1 MPQPPFSAPL
11 FWFALALFSAPFFL
25 MANPARQERGILW
38 ALGALFLALIPA
50 RLSTPNLAVGAL
62 FLPALLSWAWA
73 LRGWIRRQSDEDG
86 T

>member
-11 FWFALALFSAPFFL
+11 FWSALALFSAPFL
-25 MANPARQERGILW
+25 LRANPARQERGLIW
-38 ALGALFLALIPA
+38 ALGTLFLAFVPA
-50 RLSTPNLAVGAL
+50 RLPMSELAVVAL

>member
-38 ALGALFLALIPA
+38 ALGVLFLALIPA
-50 RLSTPNLAVGAL
+50 RLPIPSLAVVAL
-62 FLPALLSWAWA
+62 FLPALYSWA
-73 LRGWIRRQSDEDG
+73 
-86 T
+86 

>member
-11 FWFALALFSAPFFL
+11 FWSALALFSAPFSL
-25 MANPARQERGILW
+25 MANPARRERSILW
-38 ALGALFLALIPA
+38 ALGALFLALFPA

>member
-11 FWFALALFSAPFFL
+11 FWSALALFSAPFFL

-50 RLSTPNLAVGAL
+50 RLPIPGLAVVAL
-62 FLPALLSWAWA
+62 FLPTLFSWAWA
-73 LRGWIRRQSDEDG
+73 LCGWIRG
-86 T
+86 TRD

>member
-38 ALGALFLALIPA
+38 ALGALFLVLVPA
-50 RLSTPNLAVGAL
+50 RLPMAGLAVVAL
-62 FLPALLSWAWA
+62 FFPALCAWAWM
-73 LRGWIRRQSDEDG
+73 LRRWIKRSRSSP
-86 T
+86 

>member
-11 FWFALALFSAPFFL
+11 FGFVLALFSAPFFL

-50 RLSTPNLAVGAL
+50 RLPIPSLAVVAL
-62 FLPALLSWAWA
+62 FLPALFSWAWV
-73 LRGWIRRQSDEDG
+73 LRGWISSQSDEDG

>member
-38 ALGALFLALIPA
+38 ALGALFLALIPV
-50 RLSTPNLAVGAL
+50 RLSIPSLAVGAL
-62 FLPALLSWAWA
+62 FLPALCSWAWA
-73 LRGWIRRQSDEDG
+73 LRGWIRG
-86 T
+86 TRD